1 MMVMMMEMWDAYS
14 TKVIVVKYSSLLYI
28 NKQMNIL
35 AWLIVTMMLNITQD
49 NARMPLANLAQ
60 Y

>member
-1 MMVMMMEMWDAYS
+1 MMVMMMGMWDAYS
-14 TKVIVVKYSSLLYI
+14 TKVMLWSSLLYI

-35 AWLIVTMMLNITQD
+35 AWLIVAMILNITED
-49 NARMPLANLAQ
+49 KARMSLANLAE